1 MLAHKEA
8 KQERKSLK
16 SILSEKGPAMQYS
29 EEFDMAYD
37 AKKLVEDLRKYLPE
51 LELEVPDGPI
61 APNVPVP
68 AAAANGAAAVVSA
81 PAATDE
87 TEENADGPS
96 EVTHVIL
103 CLVAFLLLVGF
114 GFLLLS
120 YPQLLQS
127 WVGSCVRMLQTPI
140 PLYWKKAQEPPYVD
154 YGPPYI
160 PQEPTVT
167 TVADTSSSLLTN
179 VGMATGATVF
189 GAAGVAFW
197 IFVDAHRPQIIQV
210 ATRFAAAGIGAVVVT
225 GTSA

>member
-1 MLAHKEA
+1 MLARKEA
-8 KQERKSLK
+8 EQEMKSLK
-16 SILSEKGPAMQYS
+16 SILLEEGPARQYS
-29 EEFDMAYD
+29 EDFDMACD
-37 AKKLVEDLRKYLPE
+37 AKKLFENLRKYLPE
-51 LELEVPDGPI
+51 LEAPDGPI

-68 AAAANGAAAVVSA
+68 APAANGAAAVVSAPA

-103 CLVAFLLLVGF
+103 CLVVFLLLVGF

-127 WVGSCVRMLQTPI
+127 FVGSLVQMLKTPL
-140 PLYWKKAQEPPYVD
+140 PLYWKKAQEPPYVE

-160 PQEPTVT
+160 PQEPKVT
-167 TVADTSSSLLTN
+167 TVAETTLSSLTK
-179 VGMATGATVF
+179 VGIATGATVF

-197 IFVDAHRPQIIQV
+197 IFFEGSRDALIPV
-210 ATRFAAAGIGAVVVT
+210 AAAGALVVT
-225 GTSA
+225 GALNPSP